1 MSVIVMQAFLSTI
14 PPQADAEM
22 TNLAGQL
29 LKQLAA

>member
-14 PPQADAEM
+14 PPEADAEL
-22 TNLAGQL
+22 TTLAGQL